1 MRTVTNRQNKHGF
14 TILEL
19 LVSMAII
26 AILTAV
32 TLATISGIKQKSRDD
47 KRLSDMREI
56 VKALNLYS
64 NNHGRY
70 PTASTQVTITGDDAM
85 SLELEGDLVITNVPR
100 DPLYPSADYTYRY
113 VSQTGNDFTL
123 SFCLE
128 TNTIR
133 NFSQGCGN
141 TMKP

>member
-1 MRTVTNRQNKHGF
+1 MKSVMIHANKKGF

-26 AILTAV
+26 AILAAV
-32 TLATISGIKQKSRDD
+32 TLATITGIKQKSRDG

-56 VKALNLYS
+56 TKALNLYS

-70 PTASTQVTITGDDAM
+70 PTAPSEIAITSDDAF

-100 DPLYPSADYTYRY
+100 DPLYPSTEYKYTYL
-113 VSQTGNDFTL
+113 SADGNTFTL